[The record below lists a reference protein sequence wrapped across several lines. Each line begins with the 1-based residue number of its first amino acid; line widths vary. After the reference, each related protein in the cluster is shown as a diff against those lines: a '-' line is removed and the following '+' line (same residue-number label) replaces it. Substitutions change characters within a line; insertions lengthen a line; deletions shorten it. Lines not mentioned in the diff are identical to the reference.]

1 MDNEFANESREPRWE
16 DLVDDSL
23 DDLLAEGL
31 RGASQF
37 TSGDPH
43 VLCQHQKA
51 IMEGQQTVIAS
62 QRHHIERLQTALK
75 AVRQLVASYPESE
88 CGERIA
94 AVLHPLISGGRENED
109 IK

>member
-1 MDNEFANESREPRWE
+1 MNEDQTYANESREPRWQ
-16 DLVDDSL
+16 DLADDNL

-31 RGASQF
+31 QGASQL
-37 TSGDPH
+37 TSGDPR

-62 QRHHIERLQTALK
+62 QRLRIEVLETKLK
-75 AVRQLVASYPESE
+75 LIGQLVASYPESE

-94 AVLHPLISGGRENED
+94 AVLDPLISGERD
-109 IK
+109 